1 VVSELCWFKD
11 LEMSHEINSRCP
23 ETQSQSQEFLSFGA
37 FRENVTQVSMASLE
51 QVELSIQTLPQRA
64 SLAMSLR

>member
-1 VVSELCWFKD
+1 
-11 LEMSHEINSRCP
+11 
-23 ETQSQSQEFLSFGA
+23 
-37 FRENVTQVSMASLE
+37 MASLE